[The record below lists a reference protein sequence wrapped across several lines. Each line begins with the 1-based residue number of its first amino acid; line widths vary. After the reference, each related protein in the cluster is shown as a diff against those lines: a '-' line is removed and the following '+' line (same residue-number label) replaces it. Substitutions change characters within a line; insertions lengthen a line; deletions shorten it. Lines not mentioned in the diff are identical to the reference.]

1 MTIGEKMMQ
10 ARKALKMTRKD
21 LSRITGI
28 MPMTIANYEYGTA
41 EPCLS
46 YAVRIA
52 DALGITL
59 DYLAR

>member
-10 ARKALKMTRKD
+10 ARKDLKMSRLA

-28 MPMTIANYEYGTA
+28 TAKTLAGYEYGVA

-52 DALGITL
+52 EALGITL